1 MLAQPTS
8 IHAVSHPS
16 TVGERLQANHIAKP
30 KLRLASKSAEDLKEA
45 RDLLVAAEACI
56 KLLGGLVEP
65 GVRMRHQ
72 RIITQ
77 IHFEITQVDA
87 ELAGQT
93 TRSDSDD
100 DE

>member
-1 MLAQPTS
+1 M
-8 IHAVSHPS
+8 
-16 TVGERLQANHIAKP
+16 
-30 KLRLASKSAEDLKEA
+30 
-45 RDLLVAAEACI
+45 AAEACI